1 MSHQMARSQNAVR
14 QNREHDKKEWGETFE
29 NDPKTEV
36 DSNKIK
42 FPLALHEMQ
51 ADSQQPCSSTGKYI

>member
-14 QNREHDKKEWGETFE
+14 QNREHAKKEWGETFE
-29 NDPKTEV
+29 NDAKTEV

-51 ADSQQPCSSTGKYI
+51 ADS